1 MNLKNDHYT
10 VFKASKHKKCD
21 FIFLSILLATCVTLT
36 GCGSSETNVVAGNKS
51 GTLYWGNGTEPQSL
65 DPQIATGVPEHH
77 VISAVMEGLVLK
89 DRKTLEPRPGVAKTW
104 DISNDGRVYTFYLR
118 ENAKWSNGDAHTAHD
133 YVWSWWRALQRA
145 LGNQYAYML
154 FPIKNAKR
162 YYDGETSDFSDVGV
176 KAIDNRTLQVTLTN
190 PTPYFLQL
198 LDHYSLFP
206 VHQATIEKFGRA
218 DERGTR
224 WSYEGNLV
232 GNGPYKL
239 EEWKINRHITVTKNP
254 YYWDEANV
262 SINSIVFKPVD
273 NAVTEERMFRAG
285 ALHVT
290 SSIPAD
296 KIAIYQEKSAP
307 ELKITPYLGTYF
319 YRLNINTPQ
328 LQDKRVRRAL
338 GMAID
343 RKQLVDNITKG
354 GQIPAYTMT
363 PPGTMGY
370 FPESTLNFD
379 PEAAKRLLAEAGYPN
394 GEGFPPIEILY
405 NTNEGHRKIA
415 VALQEMWKNYLNIDI
430 KLLNQEWKVYL
441 ATESAGDYQ
450 ISRGGWIGDY
460 VDPNNFL
467 DMFLCNGGNNRTGWC
482 NEEYDRLI
490 LEVAPSQSSHEQRLK
505 IFQQAETILLEDM
518 PIIPVYTY
526 TSIKLLHPSV
536 RNFDD
541 NILNQAMY
549 KDLYLDA
556 NL

>member
-133 YVWSWWRALQRA
+133 YVWSWWRALQTT

-176 KAIDNRTLQVTLTN
+176 KAINNRTLQVTLTN

-379 PEAAKRLLAEAGYPN
+379 PEVAKRLLAEAGYPN

>member
-10 VFKASKHKKCD
+10 VLKASKHKKSD
-21 FIFLSILLATCVTLT
+21 LILLSIVLAACVTLT

-89 DRKTLEPRPGVAKTW
+89 DRKTLEPRPGVAEAW
-104 DISNDGRVYTFYLR
+104 DISDDGRVYTFYLR
-118 ENAKWSNGDAHTAHD
+118 ENAKWSNGDAHTAQD
-133 YVWSWWRALQRA
+133 YVWSWWRALQTT

-162 YYDGETSDFSDVGV
+162 YYDGETTDFSDVGV

-206 VHQATIEKFGRA
+206 VHQATVEKFGRA

-379 PEAAKRLLAEAGYPN
+379 PEAAKTLLAEAGYPN

-505 IFQQAETILLEDM
+505 IFQKAETMLLEDM

-536 RNFDD
+536 KNFDD